1 MIKHIFSDIDGVITG
16 GILNRNFPFPSSSVS
31 SAIKSIKESGVGI
44 TLCTAK
50 PLFSTKKI
58 LSNLDLP
65 GMHIADGGA
74 VIADINGKILDIQSI
89 DSNIVKELSNKCFGK
104 KKYICLYSKDNYF
117 FDKKQSFEITQ
128 KAQYDHQQSAV
139 LVDDLALVSKKEN
152 IVKIIVAF
160 EKVDNTEEILNHFK
174 SLSSDINYEA
184 STHPMLPNTLFVII
198 TKKSVSKRTACEK
211 VANYYGVSFSESLGI
226 GDSLGDWSFIEL
238 CDYRATLQNGQKEL
252 KDLVL
257 SDKDKNSFIGGDV
270 DQDGIIDIFN
280 NFKLI

>member
-16 GILNRNFPFPSSSVS
+16 GILNENFPFPSSEVAL
-31 SAIKSIKESGVGI
+31 AIKKIKESGVGI

-58 LSNLDLP
+58 LSSLDLP

-74 VIADINGKILDIQSI
+74 VISDYNGNILDIQNINPS
-89 DSNIVKELSNKCFGK
+89 IVKELSKKCFGK

-117 FDKKQSFEITQ
+117 FDKKQKFEITK
-128 KAQYDHQQSAV
+128 KAQYDHQQEAV
-139 LVDDLALVSKKEN
+139 FVDDLALVSED

-160 EKVDNTEEILNHFK
+160 EKVDDTGEILDHFK
-174 SLSSDINYEA
+174 PMVNEINYEA
-184 STHPMLPNTLFVII
+184 STHPILPSTLFVII
-198 TKKSVSKRTACEK
+198 TKKGVSKRSASEK
-211 VANYYGVSFSESLGI
+211 VANHYNLSFEESLGI
-226 GDSLGDWSFIEL
+226 GDSLGDWSFMEL
-238 CDYRATLQNGQKEL
+238 CKYRGTLQNAQKEL

-257 SDKDKNSFIGGDV
+257 SDKNRYGFIGGDV
-270 DQDGIIDIFN
+270 NQDGIIDIFN